1 MSAAPEA
8 DPVPPRVAM
17 AQAALMPIAVSI
29 AQGTLAP
36 QPVIAL
42 MASLRRE
49 GTTTVAAALARTL
62 QSGLGRS
69 VALIDANIA
78 APALGALY
86 GIPPGPGLA
95 EVLRG
100 EVPLRRALNVAVS
113 GQLAILPAGAA
124 AASEQGAVFAAGSG
138 IGALCQQ
145 IRREGFEFCLIDCPA
160 VLMSP
165 EAAMVGAQAGAA
177 LLVVRAE
184 STRAET
190 IRRGAAALEAGG
202 APLVGTV
209 LNRYRPHLPAFLDRL
224 L

>member
-1 MSAAPEA
+1 MSAAHDA
-8 DPVPPRVAM
+8 APVPPRTAM

-78 APALGALY
+78 APALGALH
-86 GIPPGPGLA
+86 GLPPGPGLA

-113 GQLAILPAGAA
+113 GQLAILPAGAIP
-124 AASEQGAVFAAGSG
+124 ASEQGAVFAAGS
-138 IGALCQQ
+138 IGSLCQQ

-160 VLMSP
+160 VLVSP

-190 IRRGAAALEAGG
+190 IRKGAAVLEAGG